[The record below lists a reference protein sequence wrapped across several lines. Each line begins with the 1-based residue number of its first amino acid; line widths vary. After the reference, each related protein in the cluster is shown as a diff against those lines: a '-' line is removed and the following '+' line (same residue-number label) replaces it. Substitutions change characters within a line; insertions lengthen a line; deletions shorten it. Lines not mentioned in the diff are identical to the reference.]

1 MLLSVTTL
9 DSVAEPDS
17 VIVTARPPVL
27 RLLPLASIACRVI
40 VELVPSATTEVRLAV
55 SVELPTVAAVAVKVT
70 SAVSVTLEPPK
81 AAVTVTVS
89 AVVLVIVAV

>member
-1 MLLSVTTL
+1 MLLSVTVF
-9 DSVAEPDS
+9 SVAEPDS
-17 VIVTARPPVL
+17 VIVTVRPPVL
-27 RLLPLASIACRVI
+27 RLLPLASFACRVI
-40 VELVPSATTEVRLAV
+40 VELVPSAATEVGLAV

-70 SAVSVTLEPPK
+70 VAVSVTSLPLI